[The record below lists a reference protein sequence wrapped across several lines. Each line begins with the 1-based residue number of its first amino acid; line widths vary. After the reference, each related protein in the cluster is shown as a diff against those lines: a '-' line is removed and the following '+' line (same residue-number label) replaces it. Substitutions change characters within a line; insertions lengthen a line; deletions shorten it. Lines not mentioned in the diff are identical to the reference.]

1 MEYNNFYEWV
11 QLFAYKNLQ
20 GNSQPF
26 VLVETA
32 REYKEVCFSQYQWSF
47 RSGLRYCFALIS
59 TVGYGDYIPQTQAG
73 KIFTFFYMI
82 IGEFPLKSQLI
93 SYLYFLGIPA
103 FLLATALSAMTLRS
117 YLHQDNLFYS
127 FGFFLLL
134 GFIILVILPSLLT
147 SYIYTGSKTIL
158 DEIYF
163 RIISITTV
171 GFGDIVPFNS
181 PPKRFSSTNHDE
193 NQACFQYKGLWLKLN
208 WQSSNWTPNKSDCS
222 FQTLFLF

>member
-1 MEYNNFYEWV
+1 M
-11 QLFAYKNLQ
+11 K
-20 GNSQPF
+20 
-26 VLVETA
+26 TA

-59 TVGYGDYIPQTQAG
+59 TIGFGDYIPQTQAG

-82 IGEFPLKSQLI
+82 IGEFPVKSQLI
-93 SYLYFLGIPA
+93 SQWEIHIYDFQGIPA
-103 FLLATALSAMTLRS
+103 SLLAITLSAMTLRS
-117 YLHQDNLFYS
+117 YFRQDNLFYS
-127 FGFFLLL
+127 CGFFLVL

-147 SYIYTGSKTIL
+147 IYIYTESKTIL

-181 PPKRFSSTNHDE
+181 PPKRFSSMND
-193 NQACFQYKGLWLKLN
+193 NQACFQYKGFRLHLN
-208 WQSSNWTPNKSDCS
+208 
-222 FQTLFLF
+222 